1 MFQRIRGYLI
11 CQNRT
16 YGLGDTNF
24 RSLDIFL
31 NKRITGFR
39 ESSPELVAGVG
50 EEGRRS
56 CGRSS
61 LTSSRRR
68 TAKMST
74 REVRWAMSRARPRPV
89 AAWSGRR
96 SCRTP
101 TSNCSQRRRFRE
113 GFSDG
118 LVSGFEALVW
128 VPFIGAGEV
137 RIERFHSCY

>member
-1 MFQRIRGYLI
+1 M
-11 CQNRT
+11 
-16 YGLGDTNF
+16 
-24 RSLDIFL
+24 
-31 NKRITGFR
+31 
-39 ESSPELVAGVG
+39 SS
-50 EEGRRS
+50 
-56 CGRSS
+56 SS
-61 LTSSRRR
+61 R
-68 TAKMST
+68 TAKRST
-74 REVRWAMSRARPRPV
+74 RGVLWIRSQARTCPV

-113 GFSDG
+113 GVLDG

>member
-1 MFQRIRGYLI
+1 
-11 CQNRT
+11 
-16 YGLGDTNF
+16 
-24 RSLDIFL
+24 
-31 NKRITGFR
+31 
-39 ESSPELVAGVG
+39 
-50 EEGRRS
+50 
-56 CGRSS
+56 
-61 LTSSRRR
+61 
-68 TAKMST
+68 MST

-96 SCRTP
+96 SFRTP

-137 RIERFHSCY
+137 RIRAGAFVHIMALMANVTVL